1 MEGLQI
7 NILANIYNHI
17 KRGVDLGRTLI
28 MEQGSARSGKTYNT
42 VEYLVLECVNN
53 PIRERWV
60 VDPVTMKKMKVKEPL
75 KISIVRE
82 SLPVIKRS
90 VYEDFKT
97 IMYSMG
103 LWKDRNMNKT
113 EYKYTFDNGAVVEFF
128 SADDEQKLR
137 GPWRHILY
145 VNEANEISFY
155 AFSMLRQRTYEYTI
169 VDYNPSF
176 TEEHW
181 LFPLMTD
188 ERSYHFIS
196 TYKENI
202 FLPEAAVREIESYK
216 DTHPALWAIFGEGKF
231 AILDGLVFPKE
242 NWDII
247 PDTDYPDWKV
257 EEKLGVDWG
266 FVNDPTVVV
275 GMCIV
280 GEDIYLKEYVRRT
293 GLLSKDIAS
302 ILNLSQFKNKDK
314 HCDIDNRLTTELE
327 EAGVSLLYPTKKN
340 GDSIMTGIRLMNQR
354 KIHICA
360 SSTDL
365 IKEFRNYV
373 YKKDRHDEYQTDL
386 VPIDKFNHGID
397 AARYIV
403 LANFADSYMVEDRPV
418 TKWDL
423 GIFM

>member
-17 KRGVDLGRTLI
+17 KRGVDLGKTLI

-60 VDPVTMKKMKVKEPL
+60 IDPVTMKKMKVKEPL

-113 EYKYTFDNGAVVEFF
+113 EYRYTFDNGAVVEFF

-145 VNEANEISFY
+145 MNEANEISFY

-202 FLPEAAVREIESYK
+202 FLPEAAVHEIESYK

-247 PDTDYPDWKV
+247 PDTDYPDWKA
-257 EEKLGVDWG
+257 EEKLGIDWG

-293 GLLSKDIAS
+293 RLLSKDIAS
-302 ILNLSQFKNKDK
+302 ILNLPQFKDK
-314 HCDIDNRLTTELE
+314 EKYCDIDNRLTTELE

-403 LANFADSYMVEDRPV
+403 LAKFADSYMVEDRPV
-418 TKWDL
+418 TKRDL